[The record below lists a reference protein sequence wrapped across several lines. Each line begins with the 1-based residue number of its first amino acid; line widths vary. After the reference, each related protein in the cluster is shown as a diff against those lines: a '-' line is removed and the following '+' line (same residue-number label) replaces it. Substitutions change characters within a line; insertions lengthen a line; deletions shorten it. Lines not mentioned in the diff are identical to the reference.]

1 VVKSASRELRVP
13 QESFVMA
20 PAQARAAGLP
30 VDQAFA
36 QSQLVVLK
44 SASLQPGH
52 VFEPGPVPLTFG
64 RSEDNTAVLDADEYA
79 SGHHARI
86 EAARDGVWLVD
97 LGSTNGTWANGER
110 VDGRYKLHDGDVLQI
125 GGTELRFER

>member
-1 VVKSASRELRVP
+1 
-13 QESFVMA
+13 MA

>member
-1 VVKSASRELRVP
+1 
-13 QESFVMA
+13 MA
-20 PAQARAAGLP
+20 PAQARAAGFP
-30 VDQAFA
+30 VDQQLTPAR
-36 QSQLVVLK
+36 LVVM
-44 SASLQPGH
+44 ASPSIELGK

-64 RSEDNTAVLDADEYA
+64 RADDNTAVLSSDEYA

-86 EAARDGVWLVD
+86 ESARDGVWLVD

-110 VDGRYKLHDGDVLQI
+110 VDGRYRLHDGDLLSI

>member
-1 VVKSASRELRVP
+1 
-13 QESFVMA
+13 MA
-20 PAQARAAGLP
+20 PAQARAAGL

-97 LGSTNGTWANGER
+97 LGSTNGIELNGRKVDRARLANDDRITIGRTEVR
-110 VDGRYKLHDGDVLQI
+110 VEIPG
-125 GGTELRFER
+125 